1 MPKTVRTQNTFE
13 NLTEEWRNNTFLILG
28 HRLRIFVYG
37 MNIKKGVVKVANVKI
52 LEQKQLVIDE
62 IKEKF
67 NNAKSVVLFDPRGLK
82 VSEVTELR
90 RALRESGSDYKV
102 YKNTLAKRALVDSGL
117 DLDSY
122 LEGPT
127 AISFSTDELAPVKIL
142 SDFAKTHAALELK
155 AGVVEGKVAGTEELS
170 SYAAIPSR
178 EGLLTMLAGG
188 LIGTVK
194 DLSICLDLYS
204 KEKEEN

>member
-1 MPKTVRTQNTFE
+1 M
-13 NLTEEWRNNTFLILG
+13 
-28 HRLRIFVYG
+28 
-37 MNIKKGVVKVANVKI
+37 ANAKI
-52 LEQKQLVIDE
+52 IEQKQAVVSE

-67 NNAKSVVLFDPRGLK
+67 ANAKSVVLFDPRGLK

-90 RALRESGSDYKV
+90 RNLKESGSDYKV

-117 DLDSY
+117 ELDSY

-127 AISFSTDELAPVKIL
+127 AISFSSDELAPVKIL
-142 SDFAKTHAALELK
+142 SEFAKNHEALELK
-155 AGVVEGKVAGTEELS
+155 AGVVEGKVANIEELN

-188 LIGTVK
+188 LIGTVR
-194 DLSICLDLYS
+194 DLSICLDLYT